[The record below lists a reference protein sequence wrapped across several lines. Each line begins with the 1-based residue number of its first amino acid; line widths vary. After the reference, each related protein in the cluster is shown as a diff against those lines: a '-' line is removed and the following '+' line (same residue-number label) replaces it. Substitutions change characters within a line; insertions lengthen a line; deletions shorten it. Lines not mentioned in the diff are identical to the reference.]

1 MMDKEN
7 TPITHNLNQSPNL
20 AADSVLSGRSGQS
33 EPASLNSHI
42 FLIGFMGTGKST
54 VATQLRKMISAK
66 QMEMD
71 ETIAREEG
79 MSISDIFASHG
90 EAYFRDLETALVRRL
105 MTEAPMIVSC
115 GGGAVMRE
123 ENTQMMKQCG
133 QIVLLT
139 ATPETVYERVKDNTD
154 RPILNNNMNVEYIRS
169 LMEKRRSRYE
179 SVADITIATDGKNA
193 KAICQELLDALKRT
207 HTL

>member
-1 MMDKEN
+1 MEYTN
-7 TPITHNLNQSPNL
+7 HSAETQTQTF
-20 AADSVLSGRSGQS
+20 
-33 EPASLNSHI
+33 SLNSHI
-42 FLIGFMGTGKST
+42 FLIGFMGAGKST
-54 VATQLRKMISAK
+54 VAAQLKKMLPAD

-79 MSISDIFASHG
+79 MSIPDIFATHG
-90 EAYFRDLETALVRRL
+90 EAYFRDLETTLL
-105 MTEAPMIVSC
+105 KNLSGCSPMIVSC

-123 ENTQMMKQCG
+123 ENTQIMKQCG
-133 QIVLLT
+133 RIVLLT

-179 SVADITIATDGKNA
+179 SVADITVATDGKSA
-193 KAICQELLDALKRT
+193 EEICQEILAALNS
-207 HTL
+207 

>member
-1 MMDKEN
+1 MINKEN
-7 TPITHNLNQSPNL
+7 NQCKQSK
-20 AADSVLSGRSGQS
+20 QS
-33 EPASLNSHI
+33 EPASLDSHI
-42 FLIGFMGTGKST
+42 FLIGFMGAGKST
-54 VATQLRKMISAK
+54 VAAQLKKMIPAE

-90 EAYFRDLETALVRRL
+90 EAYFRDLETSLVRRL

-133 QIVLLT
+133 RIVLLT

-154 RPILNNNMNVEYIRS
+154 RPILNNNMNVEYIHS

-193 KAICQELLDALKRT
+193 ETICQELLDALKRKQN
-207 HTL
+207 L